1 LFSGTP
7 QPGQEGVRYLSQAF
21 GAGRRSSIHEFIN
34 SVPRPECD
42 LERSPGPS
50 PGNSRQRSCPLC
62 AICGGPARRLAVSD
76 PVFRGTRVPV
86 HLIAELLPQG
96 GKPTELLL
104 IESYPHLTA
113 EMIRLAPLDAAA
125 YLLRGPRRKR
135 SV

>member
-1 LFSGTP
+1 
-7 QPGQEGVRYLSQAF
+7 
-21 GAGRRSSIHEFIN
+21 
-34 SVPRPECD
+34 
-42 LERSPGPS
+42 
-50 PGNSRQRSCPLC
+50 
-62 AICGGPARRLAVSD
+62 
-76 PVFRGTRVPV
+76 VPV
-86 HLIAELLPQG
+86 HLIAELVPQG